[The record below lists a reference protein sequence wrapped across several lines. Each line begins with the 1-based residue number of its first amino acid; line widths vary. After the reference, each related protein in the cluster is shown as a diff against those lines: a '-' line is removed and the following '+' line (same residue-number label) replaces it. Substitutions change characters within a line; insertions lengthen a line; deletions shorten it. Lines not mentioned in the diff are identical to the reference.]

1 MSKELQETLDRMAAA
16 AQIVLDEILNEIENE

>member
-16 AQIVLDEILNEIENE
+16 AQIVLDEILDEIENE

>member
-1 MSKELQETLDRMAAA
+1 MSQELQETLDRMAIA